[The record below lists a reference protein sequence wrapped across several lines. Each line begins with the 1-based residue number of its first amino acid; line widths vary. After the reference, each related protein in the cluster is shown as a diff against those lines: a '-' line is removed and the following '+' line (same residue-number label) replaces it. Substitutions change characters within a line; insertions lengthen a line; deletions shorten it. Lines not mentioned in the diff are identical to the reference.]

1 MPGSEISQLSNVEL
15 VEAARAASDDRIQR
29 QIQAEMWRR
38 TNLEARRADLA
49 ACERGRRGE
58 TIALW
63 AIEVALLA
71 GLLVLLLMGSLNQF
85 GGSPDPLLVEGII
98 LSVIACL
105 GNFVA
110 LLVSA
115 NARTLARTRLRE
127 FDAEQFPGH

>member
-1 MPGSEISQLSNVEL
+1 V
-15 VEAARAASDDRIQR
+15 
-29 QIQAEMWRR
+29 
-38 TNLEARRADLA
+38 
-49 ACERGRRGE
+49 
-58 TIALW
+58 
-63 AIEVALLA
+63 
-71 GLLVLLLMGSLNQF
+71 GSLIQF